1 MTSESYISPMNPAL
15 VTKSPPIL
23 YMGPI
28 RGGTDHIYRNTFA
41 RHFSG
46 FDLAVAPF
54 INCVGANK
62 IRPKYVRGLWPE
74 NNTRIPVIPQILSKS
89 ADGFVNLGNFLADL
103 GYDTVN
109 WNLGCPFPQVA
120 NKLRGSG
127 LLPYP
132 DKIREFLDGVLPK
145 LKARLSIKTR
155 LGREH
160 REEIFALMPVFNDY
174 PLAEIIIHPRTGRQM
189 YDGTVDLDTFET
201 CLTESRHIVVYNGDI
216 RTVADF
222 TRLSERFPDVERW
235 MIGRYALVDP
245 FLPAAIKAGKNDA
258 ENKKEKMKAFHDDLY
273 DAYSRTLNGPA
284 HFMDRMKGL
293 MVSFV
298 LAFAENKAAE
308 KAVKKA
314 RTPDQYRTAADRFF
328 AETEWGL

>member
-1 MTSESYISPMNPAL
+1 
-15 VTKSPPIL
+15 
-23 YMGPI
+23 
-28 RGGTDHIYRNTFA
+28 
-41 RHFSG
+41 
-46 FDLAVAPF
+46 
-54 INCVGANK
+54 
-62 IRPKYVRGLWPE
+62 
-74 NNTRIPVIPQILSKS
+74 
-89 ADGFVNLGNFLADL
+89 
-103 GYDTVN
+103 
-109 WNLGCPFPQVA
+109 
-120 NKLRGSG
+120 
-127 LLPYP
+127 
-132 DKIREFLDGVLPK
+132 
-145 LKARLSIKTR
+145 
-155 LGREH
+155 
-160 REEIFALMPVFNDY
+160 
-174 PLAEIIIHPRTGRQM
+174 
-189 YDGTVDLDTFET
+189 
-201 CLTESRHIVVYNGDI
+201 
-216 RTVADF
+216 
-222 TRLSERFPDVERW
+222 